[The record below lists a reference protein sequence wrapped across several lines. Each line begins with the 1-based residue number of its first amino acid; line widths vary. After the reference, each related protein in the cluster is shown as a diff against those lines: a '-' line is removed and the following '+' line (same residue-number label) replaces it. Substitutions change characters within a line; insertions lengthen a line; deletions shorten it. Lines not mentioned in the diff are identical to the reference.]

1 MKLNNTSEKPLYFQ
15 LKQVLKE
22 DILRGKY
29 KPGEKLPPES
39 EICKAYGVSRIT
51 SRRAITDLVQEGIL
65 YSMQGKGTFVKELKE
80 KRELISVGGFS
91 ELTSASGKQP
101 SSQILSSQVIQ
112 ATEQLSE
119 KFRISLGNPIL
130 KLHRLLFIEEA
141 LPFIIETSFF
151 PLDQLPHLEKHIGA
165 SSTYQVLKE
174 KYNIEF
180 SRSEKTLEVV
190 SASEY
195 EANLFQCDL
204 GFPLFSIEK
213 LTYDLQSRPIHFSQS
228 LYMTNRL
235 VFNIDVEQ
243 RK

>member
-39 EICKAYGVSRIT
+39 EICNVYGVSRIT
-51 SRRAITDLVQEGIL
+51 SRRAITDLVQEGVL
-65 YSMQGKGTFVKELKE
+65 YTMQGKGTFVKELKE

-91 ELTSASGKQP
+91 EMTNASGKQP
-101 SSQILSSQVIQ
+101 SSQILSSQIIQ
-112 ATEQLSE
+112 ATEEMSR
-119 KFRISLGNPIL
+119 KFHVKFGDAIL
-130 KLHRLLFIEEA
+130 KLHRLLYIEEA
-141 LPFIIETSFF
+141 LPFIIETSYF
-151 PLDQLPHLEKHIGA
+151 PLDHFPQLEKHIGA
-165 SSTYQVLKE
+165 PSTYQILKE
-174 KYNIEF
+174 KYKVEF

-195 EANLFQCDL
+195 EADLFKCDL

-213 LTYDLQSRPIHFSQS
+213 LTYDSQDRPIHYSQS
-228 LYMTNRL
+228 LYMTNRV
-235 VFNIDVEQ
+235 VFNIDVDQ
-243 RK
+243 KK